1 MARRITGTRKAWDEL
16 TPTKRSDLVHKENRQ
31 LHDLLNQLADRIVA
45 LETNVEKYG
54 ERWTIRCSE
63 NRCGRREGGDRIEC
77 QSGCCWYLARRTSRS
92 HRRFLVISTFRHD

>member
-16 TPTKRSDLVHKENRQ
+16 TPTRRSDLVHKENRQ

-54 ERWTIRCSE
+54 ER
-63 NRCGRREGGDRIEC
+63 
-77 QSGCCWYLARRTSRS
+77 
-92 HRRFLVISTFRHD
+92 